1 MGELSPREEAEK
13 EAKET
18 YARFLDWCKKGT
30 FIIFGCL
37 LIVASCN
44 FGVEEGNGKT
54 GSQYN
59 GEQYDPYNLN
69 KDK

>member
-30 FIIFGCL
+30 FIICFYEM
-37 LIVASCN
+37 I
-44 FGVEEGNGKT
+44 
-54 GSQYN
+54 
-59 GEQYDPYNLN
+59 
-69 KDK
+69 